1 MYNKLRINGVTSK
14 SKEKNEIFINRKKT
28 LKFSWL
34 QLEWKKKNRKKQ
46 QMVLLYDKELIE
58 MGNSSILCL
67 INFV

>member
-14 SKEKNEIFINRKKT
+14 SKEKFNKSKKT

-58 MGNSSILCL
+58 MDNSSILCL